1 MLDRIQH
8 EIIFIKILRDIYQD
22 NNLQAKIAF
31 KGGTCLYMFHKLDR
45 FSTDLDFNI
54 IGDDFNPEEVT
65 KILKTYLIIEEY
77 NKRYT
82 YFWLGSYEKGKQKIK
97 VEMSKRDYP
106 DTYVNVDFYGLTIPT
121 LSKSCMFA
129 HKLCAITDRKK
140 VVNRDLYDA
149 YFMFKDNFEI
159 NEKIIEVRTKKTAK
173 EYIKSLIPFI
183 RENVNPHD
191 ILQGLGELVDDK
203 ICKEKVKEFL
213 NRKILNIDTSQE
225 SVMTNTLYGFD

>member
-8 EIIFIKILRDIYQD
+8 EMIFKKVLRDIYQN

-54 IGDDFNPEEVT
+54 IEDDFDPEEIT
-65 KILKTYLIIEEY
+65 KILKTYLKIEEY

-97 VEMSKRDYP
+97 LEMSKRDYP
-106 DTYVNVDFYGLTIPT
+106 DSYVNVDFYGLTIPT

-140 VVNRDLYDA
+140 VVNRDLYDS
-149 YFMFKDNFEI
+149 YFMFKNNFEI
-159 NEKIIEVRTKKTAK
+159 NEEIIKLRTNKSLK
-173 EYIKSLIPFI
+173 EYMKFLIYFIK
-183 RENVNPHD
+183 EKVNPHD
-191 ILQGLGELVDDK
+191 VLQGLGELVDNKQKDWIK
-203 ICKEKVKEFL
+203 AKLL
-213 NRKILNIDTSQE
+213 NELIFNLQLYIE
-225 SVMTNTLYGFD
+225 SKALYPPTFRQ

>member
-8 EIIFIKILRDIYQD
+8 EIIFKKILRDIYQN

-45 FSTDLDFNI
+45 FSIDLDFNI

-106 DTYVNVDFYGLTIPT
+106 DTYVNVDFYGLTMPT
-121 LSKSCMFA
+121 LSKDCMFA

-140 VVNRDLYDA
+140 
-149 YFMFKDNFEI
+149 
-159 NEKIIEVRTKKTAK
+159 
-173 EYIKSLIPFI
+173 
-183 RENVNPHD
+183 
-191 ILQGLGELVDDK
+191 
-203 ICKEKVKEFL
+203 
-213 NRKILNIDTSQE
+213 
-225 SVMTNTLYGFD
+225 

>member
-8 EIIFIKILRDIYQD
+8 EMIFKKILRDIYQN

-54 IGDDFNPEEVT
+54 IEDDFDPEEIT
-65 KILKTYLIIEEY
+65 KILKTYLKIEEY

-97 VEMSKRDYP
+97 LEMSKRDYP
-106 DTYVNVDFYGLTIPT
+106 DSYVNVDFYGLTIPT

-140 VVNRDLYDA
+140 VVNRDLYDS
-149 YFMFKDNFEI
+149 YFMFKNNFEI
-159 NEKIIEVRTKKTAK
+159 NEEIIKLRTNKSLK
-173 EYIKSLIPFI
+173 EYMKFLIYFIK
-183 RENVNPHD
+183 EKVNPHD
-191 ILQGLGELVDDK
+191 VLQGLGELVDNKQKDWIK
-203 ICKEKVKEFL
+203 AKLL
-213 NRKILNIDTSQE
+213 NELIFNLQLYIE
-225 SVMTNTLYGFD
+225 SKALYPPTFRQ

>member
-8 EIIFIKILRDIYQD
+8 EMIFKKILRDIYQN

-54 IGDDFNPEEVT
+54 IEDDFDPEEIT
-65 KILKTYLIIEEY
+65 KILKTYLKIEEY
-77 NKRYT
+77 NKRYA

-97 VEMSKRDYP
+97 LEMSKRDYP
-106 DTYVNVDFYGLTIPT
+106 DSYVNVDFYGLTIPT

-140 VVNRDLYDA
+140 VVNRDLYDS
-149 YFMFKDNFEI
+149 YFMFKNNFEI
-159 NEKIIEVRTKKTAK
+159 NEEIIKLRTNKSLK
-173 EYIKSLIPFI
+173 EYMKFLIYFIK
-183 RENVNPHD
+183 EKVNPHD
-191 ILQGLGELVDDK
+191 VLQGLGELVDNKQKDWIK
-203 ICKEKVKEFL
+203 AKLL
-213 NRKILNIDTSQE
+213 NELIFNLQLYIE
-225 SVMTNTLYGFD
+225 SKALYPPTFRQ